1 MVAAMEPVSSP
12 QAIPSDAK
20 TAVVVNGTEKP
31 TAISNNT
38 PITTTSTGKAVKKGK
53 NQLRREKKKQRK
65 AQEREGSVVTESES
79 ESVCIN
85 QRGVPCDSFSRV
97 YFLLL

>member
-1 MVAAMEPVSSP
+1 MVAAMEPVPPP

-31 TAISNNT
+31 TAISNT

-85 QRGVPCDSFSRV
+85 Q
-97 YFLLL
+97 